1 MAVIEYSLK
10 HGISTVFHTYMSPED
25 HRIPMGYSFEIQQN
39 ATESHGLPLDCE
51 PMRMREASSWSW
63 IVAQFLD
70 VVNPKRFDEA
80 FPPLFTIGV
89 KNSPK
94 KYLKIQDSFCR
105 ILQSDGKTSN
115 TILIF
120 RRMLRKSRSC

>member
-25 HRIPMGYSFEIQQN
+25 HRIPLGYSFEIQQN

-89 KNSPK
+89 QKIALQ
-94 KYLKIQDSFCR
+94 YLKIQDSFKC
-105 ILQSDGKTSN
+105 QSDGKTSN
-115 TILIF
+115 TIPIF